1 MSEQG
6 TFETAS
12 GIASKIASYC
22 DSDMKSKEMI
32 KLVKELLEIR
42 WAISPKQSS

>member
-12 GIASKIASYC
+12 EIASKIASYC
-22 DSDMKSKEMI
+22 DSDMKSREMI
-32 KLVKELLEIR
+32 KLIKELLEVRFSR
-42 WAISPKQSS
+42 WCQT